1 MLSSSGAKT
10 ARQGREKQRYG
21 EGGERL
27 VAGCV
32 VLREVAPSAPPDLDS
47 ASPRSVPLS
56 SSPHTTPHWRW
67 ATPALPACHAARPR
81 AQAPRRLKSAVGAR
95 ISLCVP
101 RVACTTIT
109 QRVTRRCGQGADG
122 GRECLLISSKDPSLW
137 IFPKGGWETDE
148 TLEEAACRET
158 LEVVLLRCPWS
169 WLCNLQCHDP
179 QRVGKLVRILPHLL
193 CA

>member
-1 MLSSSGAKT
+1 MSL

-21 EGGERL
+21 EDGERL

-32 VLREVAPSAPPDLDS
+32 VLREVVPSAPPDLDS
-47 ASPRSVPLS
+47 AGPVAGGEPALCAPKIRAAHHSRWAPACSATPRSRELKRHGAW
-56 SSPHTTPHWRW
+56 SP
-67 ATPALPACHAARPR
+67 PR
-81 AQAPRRLKSAVGAR
+81 AHD
-95 ISLCVP
+95 LCCLP
-101 RVACTTIT
+101 QVAFIT

-122 GRECLLISSKDPSLW
+122 ARECLLISSKDPSLW

-169 WLCNLQCHDP
+169 WLCNLQCHAP
-179 QRVGKLVRILPHLL
+179 LGSTARYRHLDGDT
-193 CA
+193 ARENS